1 MSPQTAG
8 VEGKFRSFRMTLGF
22 LVLGLVR
29 LRHTY
34 GSVYGMEKT
43 TVYLPKPLKVALQ
56 RQAAATGVT
65 EASLIR
71 DAIARATDA
80 AASPRPTLP
89 LFRSEVPDLAER
101 ADEALAGLDGIA
113 AFGDR

>member
-1 MSPQTAG
+1 M
-8 VEGKFRSFRMTLGF
+8 
-22 LVLGLVR
+22 
-29 LRHTY
+29 Y

-56 RQAAATGVT
+56 REAAATGVS

-71 DAIARATDA
+71 DAIARATSA
-80 AASPRPTLP
+80 AASPRPTVP
-89 LFRSEVPDLAER
+89 LFRSKAPDLAER
-101 ADEALAGLDGIA
+101 ADEALAGQAGVA